1 MLPSAAT
8 ACAPDG
14 GGCGAT
20 TTTATAMALL
30 ALMALGFGLV
40 VVLLTGVDHDGRWR
54 RAMVAWTSGTTL
66 ALALALAALVM
77 ADVAEVVDGAA
88 RDKALAVVVPA
99 LLLLLV
105 VLVPWL
111 ECGNLAS
118 VLCSIRRLAFP
129 LQLLLFGGWAMIF
142 FSVGWAVPL
151 FPTSAMTTRTTTKNA
166 KTNATMTNALI
177 LGCLERVG
185 VVGISSMAFLA
196 GFAAVSAPWHTIWR
210 RRRRR
215 VTDEDVARSQAGL
228 DAAADM
234 LASKRLQLSSLQRR
248 DDEQA
253 LVAADLLRTGSGGN
267 KAAEM
272 RALRVDISGLEAV
285 EARLESRLES
295 IRDARAA
302 GTARGRVLALPS
314 YVFSVYCVYRVAAT
328 ALATVRRVVLS
339 SPPSDSYPYP
349 SSSGDDPI
357 SRLLA
362 QATPTLLDQAS
373 WTRTLSFLS
382 SGLILAAGA
391 RSAVATV
398 RLVSRYAPRRVL
410 FLLRE
415 GIAPLAFAQTAAA
428 YALAAAMLLVRRHHH
443 QHHHQYQQHDI
454 LGEALSPD
462 FVDACF
468 DACFLVAAFGTVA
481 FLALVDD
488 DDFGGDDVKRL

>member
-20 TTTATAMALL
+20 ATATATAVL
-30 ALMALGFGLV
+30 ALMVLGFGLV
-40 VVLLTGVDHDGRWR
+40 VVFLTGVDHDGRWR

-66 ALALALAALVM
+66 ALALALAVLVM

-118 VLCSIRRLAFP
+118 VLCSIRRIAFA
-129 LQLLLFGGWAMIF
+129 LQLLLFGGWLMVF
-142 FSVGWAVPL
+142 FSVGWAVSL
-151 FPTSAMTTRTTTKNA
+151 FPTSAFSATKSTAKTTTSTMTTT
-166 KTNATMTNALI
+166 LI

-215 VTDEDVARSQAGL
+215 VTDEDVVRSQAGL
-228 DAAADM
+228 DAAVDM
-234 LASKRLQLSSLQRR
+234 LASKRLQLSALQRR

-253 LVAADLLRTGSGGN
+253 LVAADLIRASGGGGGGGGGGN
-267 KAAEM
+267 KAAEI
-272 RALRVDISGLEAV
+272 RALRVDIAGLEAV
-285 EARLESRLES
+285 EARLESRLET
-295 IRDARAA
+295 IRDLRAA
-302 GTARGRVLALPS
+302 GTARGRVLALP
-314 YVFSVYCVYRVAAT
+314 
-328 ALATVRRVVLS
+328 
-339 SPPSDSYPYP
+339 
-349 SSSGDDPI
+349 

-391 RSAVATV
+391 RSAIATV
-398 RLVSRYAPRRVL
+398 RLVTRFAPRRML
-410 FLLRE
+410 LLLRE
-415 GIAPLAFAQTAAA
+415 AIAPLAAAQTAAA
-428 YALAAAMLLVRRHHH
+428 YALAAAMLLM
-443 QHHHQYQQHDI
+443 
-454 LGEALSPD
+454 
-462 FVDACF
+462 
-468 DACFLVAAFGTVA
+468 
-481 FLALVDD
+481 
-488 DDFGGDDVKRL
+488 

>member
-20 TTTATAMALL
+20 TTATATALL

-66 ALALALAALVM
+66 ALALALAVLVM

-129 LQLLLFGGWAMIF
+129 LQLLLFGGWLMVF

-151 FPTSAMTTRTTTKNA
+151 FPTSAVTTKTTTTTTTTRTMTT
-166 KTNATMTNALI
+166 ALI

-228 DAAADM
+228 DAAVDM
-234 LASKRLQLSSLQRR
+234 LASKRLQLSGLQHR

-267 KAAEM
+267 KAAEV
-272 RALRVDISGLEAV
+272 RALRVDIAGLEAV
-285 EARLESRLES
+285 EARLKSRLES
-295 IRDARAA
+295 MRDLRAA

-314 YVFSVYCVYRVAAT
+314 YVFSVYCVYRIAAT
-328 ALATVRRVVLS
+328 ALATVRRIVLS
-339 SPPSDSYPYP
+339 SPTPPPPLPPPPPPTDSSYP
-349 SSSGDDPI
+349 SSGDDPI

-391 RSAVATV
+391 RSAIATFTCGHASEPPEN
-398 RLVSRYAPRRVL
+398 RS
-410 FLLRE
+410 
-415 GIAPLAFAQTAAA
+415 
-428 YALAAAMLLVRRHHH
+428 
-443 QHHHQYQQHDI
+443 QHKQAK
-454 LGEALSPD
+454 L
-462 FVDACF
+462 DA
-468 DACFLVAAFGTVA
+468 
-481 FLALVDD
+481 
-488 DDFGGDDVKRL
+488 